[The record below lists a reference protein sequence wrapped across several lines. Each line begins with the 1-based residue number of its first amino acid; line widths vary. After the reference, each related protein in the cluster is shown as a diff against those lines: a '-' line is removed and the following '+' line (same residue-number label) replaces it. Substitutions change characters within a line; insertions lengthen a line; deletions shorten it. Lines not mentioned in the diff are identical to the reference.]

1 MQLSKHGGAGR
12 RSPDTTLM
20 EPQSRFFNPL
30 SGCRKFLHRH
40 AARSTGFEHKVFIMD
55 PMEGIEMNTVRKVPM
70 ECSRCGSN
78 RVHLEDSP
86 ADDDIVSCA
95 ECDEFLGVWFMLRD
109 RLEVSARKRAAID
122 PALMA
127 QKVVQQLDASA

>member
-1 MQLSKHGGAGR
+1 MNASPREEMEIRSVLFKPSSFPCSRSGR
-12 RSPDTTLM
+12 SRSNL
-20 EPQSRFFNPL
+20 L
-30 SGCRKFLHRH
+30 RKAVR
-40 AARSTGFEHKVFIMD
+40 VFIKD
-55 PMEGIEMNTVRKVPM
+55 PAEGIEMNAVRKVPM

-78 RVHLEDSP
+78 RVNLGESL

-109 RLEVSARKRAAID
+109 RLEASARKRAAID

-127 QKVVQQLDASA
+127 NQVIKQLDAQA